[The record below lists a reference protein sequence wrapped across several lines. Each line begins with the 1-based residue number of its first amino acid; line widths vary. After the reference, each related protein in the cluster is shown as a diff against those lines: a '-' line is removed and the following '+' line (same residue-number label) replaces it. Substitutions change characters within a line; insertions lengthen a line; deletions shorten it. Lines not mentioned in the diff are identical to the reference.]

1 MSTKLKDQ
9 ELGVIAEF
17 PSSTPP
23 AVIRIRLMK
32 KGVNVFIDMRL
43 FYKNGDEMIPSS
55 KGFRTPVDSINEI
68 AEAIENTREALEG
81 I

>member
-32 KGVNVFIDMRL
+32 KGIEMFIDMRL
-43 FYKNGDEMIPSS
+43 FYQNGGEMIPSA
-55 KGFRTPVDSINEI
+55 KGFRTPVTSINEI
-68 AEAIENTREALEG
+68 ADAIQNTKEALEG

>member
-1 MSTKLKDQ
+1 M
-9 ELGVIAEF
+9 
-17 PSSTPP
+17 
-23 AVIRIRLMK
+23 
-32 KGVNVFIDMRL
+32 FIDMRL